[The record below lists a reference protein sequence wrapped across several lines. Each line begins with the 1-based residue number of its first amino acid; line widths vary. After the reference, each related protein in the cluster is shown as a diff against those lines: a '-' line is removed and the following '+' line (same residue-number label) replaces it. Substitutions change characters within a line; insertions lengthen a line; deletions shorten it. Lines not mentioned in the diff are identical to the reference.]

1 MLIMCLFEKIWKMS
15 PLGQATHPGVTIY
28 QHLCINSFI
37 RWFFSMKLVEIGAS
51 KEQEF
56 MEKVI
61 LKFLGSFQ
69 GSELDATGRGRIK
82 TKEVR
87 VHGEKPS

>member
-1 MLIMCLFEKIWKMS
+1 
-15 PLGQATHPGVTIY
+15 
-28 QHLCINSFI
+28 
-37 RWFFSMKLVEIGAS
+37 MKLVEIGAS

-87 VHGEKPS
+87 VHGEKPSWSGLLLDILYAWHVCRVEGHTHHLFAMTKVAVLFHCF